1 MACGKRIS
9 FLLALLLSMTW
20 AAGSWATLSVP
31 ALKARVNDTAGILS
45 PGTRQQ
51 LESMLAELERSDST
65 QIAVLTIASLEGE
78 VLEEFSLKVAEAWK
92 IGQKG
97 KDNGA
102 LLLIAKNDRK
112 LRIET
117 GYGLEGRLT
126 DLQAGRIIRDV
137 IRPKFRDGDFDG
149 GTLAG
154 VTAMVAAVR
163 GEYQAEAQA
172 APQVHTNQ
180 DDFFGLGIFLL
191 FAFFG
196 LARVAGRH
204 PKISAVLGGIL
215 APVVGFLFLGF
226 QWLMLLALIGIGL
239 VAGLIFALMFGRMQ
253 GSSGSGWVFS
263 SGGSSSGGGSF
274 SDSFSGGGGD
284 FGGGGSSGDW

>member
-1 MACGKRIS
+1 MARGKRFP
-9 FLLALLLSMTW
+9 FLLALIVSLAFAACSW
-20 AAGSWATLSVP
+20 AALSIP
-31 ALKARVNDTAGILS
+31 ALKGRVNDAAGMLS

-51 LESMLAELERSDST
+51 LEGMLAELEKSDST
-65 QIAVLTIASLEGE
+65 QIAVLTMTSLEGE
-78 VLEEFSLKVAEAWK
+78 VLEEFSLKVAESWK

-102 LLLIAKNDRK
+102 LLLIVKNDRK

-149 GTLAG
+149 GILAG
-154 VTAMVAAVR
+154 VTAMIAAVR
-163 GEYQAEAQA
+163 GEFQGEAQA

-204 PKISAVLGGIL
+204 PKLSALLGGIL

>member
-1 MACGKRIS
+1 MVRGTRIS
-9 FLLALLLSMTW
+9 FLLALLLSLTFAACSW
-20 AAGSWATLSVP
+20 AALAVP
-31 ALKARVNDTAGILS
+31 ALKGRVNDTADILS

-78 VLEEFSLKVAEAWK
+78 VLEEFSLKVAETWK

-154 VTAMVAAVR
+154 VTAMIAAVR
-163 GEYQAEAQA
+163 GEYQAEGQA
-172 APQVHTNQ
+172 APKTHTNQ

-204 PKISAVLGGIL
+204 PKVSAVLGGIL

-226 QWLMLLALIGIGL
+226 QWLALLALIAIGL
-239 VAGLIFALMFGRMQ
+239 VAGLLFALIFGRM
-253 GSSGSGWVFS
+253 GPSSGGGWVFS
-263 SGGSSSGGGSF
+263 SGGSSGDSGF

>member
-1 MACGKRIS
+1 MARGTRIS
-9 FLLALLLSMTW
+9 FWLALLLALSWVTSAW
-20 AAGSWATLSVP
+20 AALEVP
-31 ALKARVNDTAGILS
+31 ALKGRVNDYANMLS

-51 LESMLAELERSDST
+51 LETMLAELERSDST

-78 VLEEFSLKVAEAWK
+78 VLEEYSLKVAETWK

-163 GEYQAEAQA
+163 GEYQAESQA
-172 APQVHTNQ
+172 PIKPHTNQ

-204 PKISAVLGGIL
+204 PKLSALLGGVL

-226 QWLMLLALIGIGL
+226 QWLVLLALIGIGL
-239 VAGLIFALMFGRMQ
+239 VAGLLFALIFGRMR
-253 GSSGSGWVFS
+253 SSFGDGWAFS
-263 SGGSSSGGGSF
+263 SGGSSSGDSGF
-274 SDSFSGGGGD
+274 SDSFGGGGGD